1 MLLSQFF
8 AGFLAGSPRGT
19 LSFHEADEGSREAL
33 LPNQVS
39 LINLASIHDFERVA
53 RQPVDPRRFRGN
65 FLIEDLP
72 AWEEFGWIDREIR
85 IDAARLRVVRRI
97 QRCAEIGRASWRER
111 VCQDV

>member
-19 LSFHEADEGSREAL
+19 PSFHEADEGSREAL

-65 FLIEDLP
+65 FLLEDLP
-72 AWEEFGWIDREIR
+72 AWDDRKSVVQGKGGSG
-85 IDAARLRVVRRI
+85 RLDTGGRRYL
-97 QRCAEIGRASWRER
+97 
-111 VCQDV
+111 